1 MAQFSL
7 LLCLC
12 CLAMGTDSVVAESGC
27 EEQNHAVIVLAMKVA
42 RMEEEIQE
50 KDEIIEKRNEELK
63 TAQQKLATLETHS
76 ISGEWGSWSN
86 WSSCNRTCGGGV
98 RERRR
103 ECNEPAPEC
112 GGSSCTGEEGVGE
125 NEIHFTHT
133 TNTNQSVVTNVKVYL
148 FGRTE
153 MHH

>member
-1 MAQFSL
+1 MGYL
-7 LLCLC
+7 LLPLLF
-12 CLAMGTDSVVAESGC
+12 LAIGAGATDSVVAESGC

-50 KDEIIEKRNEELK
+50 KNEIIEKKNEELK
-63 TAQQKLATLETHS
+63 TVQHKLSILEPHS
-76 ISGEWGSWSN
+76 ISGEWGSWSD

-112 GGSSCTGEEGVGE
+112 GGSSCQGEEAGGE
-125 NEIHFTHT
+125 DEIHL
-133 TNTNQSVVTNVKVYL
+133 NY
-148 FGRTE
+148 
-153 MHH
+153 